1 MSTDKGFLQQL
12 IVPVAMVM
20 AILVPVQ
27 PILAAVAVGQTAS
40 ANAKVDGI
48 SVPSGTTL
56 ISPAVVETGD
66 SGAILHLSN
75 GEVVSIAPQTTA
87 VVASVDQGIQLAVQE
102 GNVAYTDN
110 AGAIATLSST
120 ETMLVSQ
127 EGQIQQGDRIATEE
141 GEERLCELQ
150 DWTAELWQICR
161 YEGQDDR
168 DDDDDEDDDCDWDF
182 LEVPLSQVP
191 QYLELTSV
199 LACKDR
205 NDLDLDCNCKFGAF
219 FVWWVPV
226 TAVASGA
233 VLYQVITDDDEK
245 TASRSQ
251 P

>member
-1 MSTDKGFLQQL
+1 MSTSKRFLQQL
-12 IVPVAMVM
+12 IAPVAVAM
-20 AILVPVQ
+20 AILVPLQ
-27 PILAAVAVGQTAS
+27 PALAAVAVGQTAS
-40 ANAKVDGI
+40 ADARVDGI
-48 SVPSGTTL
+48 PVPSGTTL

-66 SGAILHLSN
+66 SGAVIHLSN
-75 GEVVSIAPQTTA
+75 GEVVSIGPQTTA
-87 VVASVDQGIQLAVQE
+87 LVTSVDQGIRLAVQQ

-127 EGQIQQGDRIATEE
+127 EGQIREGERIATEE

-150 DWTAELWQICR
+150 DWTADLWQACR
-161 YEGQDDR
+161 FDDPDDR
-168 DDDDDEDDDCDWDF
+168 DDDDDDDGCDWDL

-205 NDLDLDCNCKFGAF
+205 NDLDLDCNCKLGAF
-219 FVWWVPV
+219 FVWWQPV
-226 TAVASGA
+226 AAVAGGA

-245 TASRSQ
+245 TASPSQ